1 METREFDGIKA
12 VVTAG
17 GAGIGLATAQ
27 LLAARGA
34 TVACLDL
41 DPAAV
46 RLPLRGWVCDVGDDR
61 AVRAA
66 VAAAAQWM
74 GGIDVVVNNAGI
86 GALGDVAANPDD
98 EWHRVLD
105 INVVSVARVTRAA
118 LPWLRESKR
127 AAIVNTCS
135 AVAAT
140 GLPNRVLY
148 SATKGAVL
156 ALTRA
161 MAADFVEQPIRVN
174 CVMPGVV
181 DTPWQARAVAGA
193 ADPAALRAQLE
204 SFQPMGRLASADEVA
219 HAIAYLASPASGSTT
234 GIDLPVDGG
243 LQGVRVPHAPPA

>member
-1 METREFDGIKA
+1 MQTREFDGIKA
-12 VVTAG
+12 VVTAA
-17 GAGIGLATAQ
+17 GAGIGLATAR

-41 DPAAV
+41 DTAAV
-46 RLPLRGWVCDVGDDR
+46 SEPLRGWVCDVGNDA
-61 AVRAA
+61 AVREA
-66 VAAAAQWM
+66 VASAAQWLD
-74 GGIDVVVNNAGI
+74 GIDVLVNNVGI
-86 GALGDVAANPDD
+86 GALGDVATNSDE

-105 INVVSVARVTRAA
+105 VNVVSIARVTRAA
-118 LPWLRESKR
+118 LPWLRASRR

-156 ALTRA
+156 AMTRA
-161 MAADFVEQPIRVN
+161 MAADFVHQPIRVN

-181 DTPWQARAVAGA
+181 DTPWQQRAVARA
-193 ADPAALRAQLE
+193 ADPGTLRAQLE
-204 SFQPMGRLASADEVA
+204 SFQPMGRLSSADEVA

-234 GIDLPVDGG
+234 GVDLAVDGG
-243 LQGVRVPHAPPA
+243 LQGLRVPRP

>member
-1 METREFDGIKA
+1 MQSREFEGLKA
-12 VVTAG
+12 VVTAA
-17 GAGIGLATAQ
+17 GAGIGRAAAG

-41 DPAAV
+41 DVGALAEPM
-46 RLPLRGWVCDVGDDR
+46 RGWVCDVGNDA
-61 AVRAA
+61 AVREAIA
-66 VAAAAQWM
+66 SAAAWM
-74 GGIDVVVNNAGI
+74 GGIDVLVNNVGI
-86 GALGDVAANPDD
+86 GALGDVAANSDE

-118 LPWLRESKR
+118 LPWLRQSR
-127 AAIVNTCS
+127 SAAIVNTCS

-156 ALTRA
+156 AMTRA

-181 DTPWQARAVAGA
+181 DTPWQQRAVAGA
-193 ADPAALRAQLE
+193 ADPKMLRAQLE
-204 SFQPMGRLASADEVA
+204 AFQPMGRLSSADEVA

-243 LQGVRVPHAPPA
+243 LHALRVPRA